1 MGMTKS
7 LVFCVPDEGLS
18 AIEGSPLCGISRICR
33 RSLPV
38 CITVPGKPTHG
49 REHNQTLQLSQHLS
63 EHGNYLFTANT
74 KQTRKAA
81 ISVGQGGQARSWQ
94 PNLTSILEHQEAGL
108 FRFSKHLHCVRSD
121 AIFSRGRFSFL

>member
-18 AIEGSPLCGISRICR
+18 AIEGSPLCGINRICR
-33 RSLPV
+33 RSFPV

-49 REHNQTLQLSQHLS
+49 REHNQALQLSQHLS
-63 EHGNYLFTANT
+63 EHGNYLTQLELMTMNT

-81 ISVGQGGQARSWQ
+81 RLARGKR
-94 PNLTSILEHQEAGL
+94 A
-108 FRFSKHLHCVRSD
+108 
-121 AIFSRGRFSFL
+121 